1 VLGIGVH
8 IAARVNALAES
19 GEVLITRTV
28 KDLIAGS
35 NCKLA
40 SRGVHNLKGVP
51 DKWELLAVDAALSV

>member
-1 VLGIGVH
+1 MLGIGVH